1 MPPRAGQGSFAVLG
15 KYDPV
20 ASDQNSPDAHP
31 ELGDTAA
38 WKALL
43 LPLYR
48 KFSLARVDQLDRIL
62 EKYRGNEVTLFK
74 AFRGKYFG
82 RGRGTVP
89 NNTLPARTCRLC
101 GRGGHWGNKCP
112 DRLDLS
118 RAQVFTPLRRGQKR
132 RLEVKVEPKSEEEDQ
147 FEEQSRDPTPA
158 PRWTLRPPPWKR
170 AGGPR
175 VVLTPPWRSSS
186 SSVALKPRAQQDVG
200 IRDRSPRFARD
211 WNPRHFRRS

>member
-1 MPPRAGQGSFAVLG
+1 MPPRAGQDSFAVFG
-15 KYDPV
+15 KYDPI
-20 ASDQNSPDAHP
+20 ASDQNSPYAHP

-74 AFRGKYFG
+74 AFRHKYFS
-82 RGRGTVP
+82 RGRGAIP

-101 GRGGHWGNKCP
+101 GRDGHWGNECP

-118 RAQVFTPLRRGQKR
+118 RAQVFVRLRRGQKR

-147 FEEQSRDPTPA
+147 FEEQGRDPTPA

>member
-1 MPPRAGQGSFAVLG
+1 MPPRAGQDSFAVFG

-62 EKYRGNEVTLFK
+62 EKYHGNEVTLFK

-147 FEEQSRDPTPA
+147 FEEQGRDQ
-158 PRWTLRPPPWKR
+158 R

-186 SSVALKPRAQQDVG
+186 
-200 IRDRSPRFARD
+200 
-211 WNPRHFRRS
+211 